1 MERHPI
7 FMDWKANI
15 VRMAVIPKLTH
26 RFNTIPLC
34 FNSCWFPYGNGQV
47 SPKIHMAIQGIQY
60 TK

>member
-1 MERHPI
+1 
-7 FMDWKANI
+7 MDWKANI
-15 VRMAVIPKLTH
+15 VKMAVIPKLTH